1 VASIV
6 AGVPSGSRASAF
18 APFASAALTS
28 ATIACG
34 GRGEQAL
41 IGIGCMRDTHV
52 DSLPRRAAMK
62 AIAALHP
69 RRVLGTLPT

>member
-1 VASIV
+1 
-6 AGVPSGSRASAF
+6 
-18 APFASAALTS
+18 
-28 ATIACG
+28 
-34 GRGEQAL
+34 
-41 IGIGCMRDTHV
+41 MRDTHV